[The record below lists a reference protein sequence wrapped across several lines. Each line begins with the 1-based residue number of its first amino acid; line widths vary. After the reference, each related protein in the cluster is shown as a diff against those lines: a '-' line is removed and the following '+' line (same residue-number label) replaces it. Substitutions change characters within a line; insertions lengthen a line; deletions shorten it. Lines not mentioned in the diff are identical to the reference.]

1 MYEVKGANMQI
12 RRIAAAVGLVSL
24 LAGPALAGGD
34 NGGYRTMGQYSD
46 GESNP
51 LRIVAYAIAPVGFLA
66 EWLVTR
72 PLFRLVS
79 QQDTAPIFSY
89 TPQAG
94 FDYETYQEGLSTGV
108 TFEDPHAMD

>member
-1 MYEVKGANMQI
+1 MNL
-12 RRIAAAVGLVSL
+12 RRFVVALGLVALVSGQAAA
-24 LAGPALAGGD
+24 AGYG
-34 NGGYRTMGQYSD
+34 NTYTTMGTYND
-46 GESNP
+46 GESHP
-51 LRIVAYAIAPVGFLA
+51 LRLLSFAIAPAAFLA

-72 PLFRLVS
+72 PIFRLVS

-108 TFEDPHAMD
+108 TFEDPQAME

>member
-1 MYEVKGANMQI
+1 MKLS
-12 RRIAAAVGLVSL
+12 RIAAAAGIVAI
-24 LAGPALAGGD
+24 LAGPAVAGSGES
-34 NGGYRTMGQYSD
+34 YRTMGTYTD

-51 LRIVAYAIAPVGFLA
+51 LRLVAYAIAPAGFLA
-66 EWLVTR
+66 EWLVMR
-72 PLFRLVS
+72 PIFRLVS

-108 TFEDPHAMD
+108 TFEDPEAMD